1 MKVPVKSILV
11 ITPDA
16 AVSQA
21 IGSALG
27 GDPGLKVETKASS
40 LTQLNGKAVKFAQE
54 HDFIIFDT
62 DPGNEA
68 DLHAIE
74 ELARDRREGVI
85 LLALTS
91 SDISLAAARKL
102 TRAGVDEVLPYPIT
116 GAELTEQL
124 DRLRARAT
132 PEVVK
137 GGAGAR
143 IGRLIAV
150 AQARGGSGATTV
162 ALNLA
167 DALTGKGGFLHKADK
182 HKDALVDFDL
192 QFGTI
197 GSALDLDEQDT
208 LLKLAQDGTVPD
220 IRFLEQSMATLP
232 GGLSVLPAPSKFAPV
247 DALRADQVAAI
258 LDLLRQTND
267 YVVVDLPRA
276 LVGWVEPVIEQTDE
290 LLIVTDLA
298 VPSVRHAR
306 RLMDFFKTVNI
317 GLQTTV
323 VLNRESRPLI
333 RSGVHKEAAAALNSK
348 LEFWLPVDEKA
359 ARAAVDQGKPL
370 SAVASRSPLTKAI
383 GHLAKAITKALP
395 AAARVGASR

>member
-1 MKVPVKSILV
+1 MKVPMKSILV
-11 ITPDA
+11 ITPDK

-21 IGSALG
+21 IGAALG
-27 GDPGLKVETKASS
+27 GDPAIKLDTKSS
-40 LTQLNGKAVKFAQE
+40 TLTQLNGQAVKFAQE

-68 DLHAIE
+68 DIHAIE
-74 ELARDRREGVI
+74 ALAQNRRDGTI
-85 LLALTS
+85 LLALAS
-91 SDISLAAARKL
+91 GDISLADARKL

-124 DRLRARAT
+124 ERLGKKAV
-132 PEVVK
+132 PETRSAP
-137 GGAGAR
+137 GR
-143 IGRLIAV
+143 IGRVIAV

-167 DALTGKGGFLHKADK
+167 DALTGKSGFLHKADK
-182 HKDALVDFDL
+182 HSVALVDFDL

-197 GSALDLDEQDT
+197 GSALDLEEQDA

-220 IRFLEQSMATLP
+220 LRFLEQTMTKLP
-232 GGLSVLPAPSKFAPV
+232 GGLNVLPAPSKFAPV
-247 DALRADQVAAI
+247 DALRNDQVAAI

-276 LVGWVEPVIEQTDE
+276 LVSWVEPVIEEADE
-290 LLIVTDLA
+290 LLIVTDLT

-317 GLQTTV
+317 GLTV
-323 VLNRESRPLI
+323 TIVVNREGRPLM
-333 RSGVHKEAAAALNSK
+333 RTSVQKEAAAALDSK
-348 LEFWLPVDEKA
+348 LEFWLPADDKA

-370 SAVASRSPLTKAI
+370 FSVASRSPLTKAI
-383 GHLAKAITKALP
+383 GQLAKAITKALP
-395 AAARVGASR
+395 AAARVGAAK

>member
-1 MKVPVKSILV
+1 MKAQVKSILV

-16 AVSQA
+16 AVSKA
-21 IGSALG
+21 IGAALG
-27 GDPGLKVETKASS
+27 GDPGLKVDTKAST
-40 LTQLNGKAVKFAQE
+40 LTQLNGQAVKFAQE

-62 DPGNEA
+62 DPGSEA
-68 DLHAIE
+68 DLRAIE
-74 ELARDRREGVI
+74 DLARNRREGTI

-116 GAELTEQL
+116 GAELSEQL
-124 DRLRARAT
+124 ERLQARST
-132 PEVVK
+132 PEPARG
-137 GGAGAR
+137 GGAR
-143 IGRLIAV
+143 LGRLIAV
-150 AQARGGSGATTV
+150 AQARGGSGSTTV

-167 DALTGKGGFLHKADK
+167 DALTGKGGFLHRADK
-182 HKDALVDFDL
+182 HSVALVDFDL

-197 GSALDLDEQDT
+197 GSALDLDEQDA
-208 LLKLAQDGTVPD
+208 LLKLAQDGNVPD
-220 IRFLEQSMATLP
+220 LRFLEQSMSKIP

-247 DALRADQVAAI
+247 DALRAEQVAAI

-276 LVGWVEPVIEQTDE
+276 LVGWVEPVIEQADE

-306 RLMDFFKTVNI
+306 RLMDFFKTVNV

-323 VLNRESRPLI
+323 VLNRESRPLM
-333 RSGVHKEAAAALNSK
+333 RTSVHKEAASALNSK
-348 LEFWLPVDEKA
+348 LEFWLPQDDKA

-370 SAVASRSPLTKAI
+370 TAVASRSPLTKAI
-383 GHLAKAITKALP
+383 GQLAKAITKALP
-395 AAARVGASR
+395 ATARVGATR

>member
-1 MKVPVKSILV
+1 MKVPLKSILV

-21 IGSALG
+21 IGTALG
-27 GDPGLKVETKASS
+27 GDPALKVDTKSSS
-40 LTQLNGKAVKFAQE
+40 LTQLNGQAVKFAQE

-68 DLHAIE
+68 DLRAIE
-74 ELARDRREGVI
+74 DLAKNRREGTI
-85 LLALTS
+85 LLALAS
-91 SDISLAAARKL
+91 SDISLAEARKL

-124 DRLRARAT
+124 ERLGARAVPDT
-132 PEVVK
+132 RR
-137 GGAGAR
+137 GSGR
-143 IGRLIAV
+143 IGRVIAV

-167 DALTGKGGFLHKADK
+167 DALTGKGGLLHKADK
-182 HKDALVDFDL
+182 HTVALVDFDL

-197 GSALDLDEQDT
+197 GTALDLEEQDSM
-208 LLKLAQDGTVPD
+208 LKLAQDGTVPD
-220 IRFLEQSMATLP
+220 LRFLEQSMTKFT

-247 DALRADQVAAI
+247 DALRNDQVATI
-258 LDLLRQTND
+258 IDLLRQTND

-276 LVGWVEPVIEQTDE
+276 LVSWVEPVIEEADE

-317 GLQTTV
+317 GLPMTV
-323 VLNRESRPLI
+323 VLNREHRPLI
-333 RSGVHKEAAAALNSK
+333 RSSVHKEAAAALDSK
-348 LEFWLPVDEKA
+348 LEFWLPLDDKA

-370 SAVASRSPLTKAI
+370 TAVAGRSPLTKAI

-395 AAARVGASR
+395 AAARVEASR